1 MQQEVFEVK
10 RERFHLLDD
19 SLYILQGNLPKDCEI
34 EAFLDRT
41 PVKVTAELWENRSAL
56 ERFADLDLMRGQ
68 KMTVTVQLPDDL
80 SPYKRLSIS
89 AVTADGKVPWFSVS
103 VKSLEARR
111 GKPYYFIEEERAS
124 RSERTVRVRGWVVFR
139 EPVSLKLY
147 DADGTQI
154 PCTVQW
160 NNRADVAQMY
170 QEAEIQEKCGFYVEL
185 NQVFTKIV

>member
-111 GKPYYFIEEERAS
+111 GS
-124 RSERTVRVRGWVVFR
+124 RITLSRKSVPAGLRG
-139 EPVSLKLY
+139 P
-147 DADGTQI
+147 
-154 PCTVQW
+154 
-160 NNRADVAQMY
+160 
-170 QEAEIQEKCGFYVEL
+170 CGFAVGW
-185 NQVFTKIV
+185 FFGSR